1 MVVVADEGMPMV
13 VARERWVQLAAVA
26 AAMWVEVV
34 W

>member
-1 MVVVADEGMPMV
+1 MVVVVGEGMPMV
-13 VARERWVQLAAVA
+13 VSWGRWVQWMAVA

>member
-1 MVVVADEGMPMV
+1 MVVVVGEGMPMV